1 MTGPKS
7 FDFGLF
13 LFWHGGCAWE
23 SDMKNESK
31 TQFPTEAVH
40 DGKPVGSPSMTDI
53 MVIAPGIQM
62 AVEGK
67 FTEYVKGRNQTMGE
81 WLEVKMALA

>member
-1 MTGPKS
+1 MTGPKL

-13 LFWHGGCAWE
+13 LSWYGGCAWE
-23 SDMKNESK
+23 SDMENESK

-40 DGKPVGSPSMTDI
+40 DGKTIGSPSMTDI
-53 MVIAPGIQM
+53 MVIAPDIQM

-67 FTEYVKGRNQTMGE
+67 FTEYVKGRDQTVGE
-81 WLEVKMALA
+81 WLEAKMAVA